1 MRGFLLRWLLNAF
14 ALWIT
19 SSLLSGIQVAGMKP
33 LLIAA
38 LVLGVLNAILRPI
51 LLILTIPFL
60 LLSLGLFVF
69 VLNGFLLLLTSSL
82 VSGFY
87 VSGFWSAFFGALLL
101 SFVSFVLNLFLSD
114 RGRIEYVHVER
125 RSRHR

>member
-1 MRGFLLRWLLNAF
+1 MRGFLLRWFLNAF

-19 SSLLSGIQVAGMKP
+19 SSLLSGIQVAGMQP

-51 LLILTIPFL
+51 LLLLTIPFL

-82 VSGFY
+82 VPGGEGAC
-87 VSGFWSAFFGALLL
+87 VWSAVFGALLL

>member
-1 MRGFLLRWLLNAF
+1 MKGFLLRWFLNAF

-19 SSLLSGIQVAGMKP
+19 SSLLSGIQVTGMKP

-38 LVLGVLNAILRPI
+38 LVLGVLNAVLRPI

-101 SFVSFVLNLFLSD
+101 SFVSFVLNVFLSD
-114 RGRIEYVHVER
+114 QGRIEYVYVER
-125 RSRHR
+125 RSGHR

>member
-1 MRGFLLRWLLNAF
+1 MRGFLLRWFLNAF

-19 SSLLSGIQVAGMKP
+19 SSVLSGIQVTGVKP

-87 VSGFWSAFFGALLL
+87 VAGFWSAFFGALLL
-101 SFVSFVLNLFLSD
+101 SFVSYVLNLFLSD
-114 RGRIEYVHVER
+114 RGRIEYVYVER